1 MWNTKNVSESQSVS
15 SGRPGEAARSRKV
28 VAPRSWLKQ
37 VLLLPLD
44 LTGWC
49 RPALGRPSSEGRL
62 DPAKPAPASKLF
74 CSDGLLVSNSTL
86 LFEYKCFPIEKR
98 NEKCRN
104 LFSIEFDQL
113 TFIWGI
119 MEYHQETKL
128 MIFVSYLLWWVCL
141 SHDKKLPLIS
151 SMHLFNKLIYCNEW
165 NTIFKFDLSKLNLT
179 RSCDYF
185 TIGHWENV
193 YDFIWSV
200 IFYHK
205 LLKGLSD

>member
-49 RPALGRPSSEGRL
+49 RPALGRPNSEGRL
-62 DPAKPAPASKLF
+62 DPASQRQPVNFFALMD
-74 CSDGLLVSNSTL
+74 CWCQILLYCLN
-86 LFEYKCFPIEKR
+86 KCFSIDKR

-113 TFIWGI
+113 AFFWGI

-141 SHDKKLPLIS
+141 SHNKKLPLIS

-193 YDFIWSV
+193 YDFID
-200 IFYHK
+200 
-205 LLKGLSD
+205 LSCSTINT

>member
-1 MWNTKNVSESQSVS
+1 MCPSHRVWALGGRGRRQGRGRLLLLEVDWSRSCSFPWTWQAGA
-15 SGRPGEAARSRKV
+15 GRPWG
-28 VAPRSWLKQ
+28 
-37 VLLLPLD
+37 
-44 LTGWC
+44 
-49 RPALGRPSSEGRL
+49 GRAQKE
-62 DPAKPAPASKLF
+62 DW
-74 CSDGLLVSNSTL
+74 TL
-86 LFEYKCFPIEKR
+86 LSQRQPVNFFALMDCWCQILLYCLNKCFPIEKR

-113 TFIWGI
+113 TFFWGI

-193 YDFIWSV
+193 YDSID
-200 IFYHK
+200 
-205 LLKGLSD
+205 LSCSTITT